1 MQVFCL
7 HDIELG
13 DEGINRLIFF
23 VDVTC
28 VFKLGAQ
35 MQLLLDLV
43 LVFEDAVNPTLI

>member
-1 MQVFCL
+1 MQVLRF

-13 DEGINRLIFF
+13 DEGINRLSFF
-23 VDVTC
+23 VDVTS

-43 LVFEDAVNPTLI
+43 LVLKDAVNPTLN